1 MNKTVFITGTSSGI
15 GKATVLYFLKNG
27 WNVAATM
34 RNPEKDND
42 FGNLPNVRAYKLDV
56 TDDESIKNAIN
67 SAIHDFGQIDVLINN
82 AGYAAI
88 GIFEK
93 ATKEQI
99 QKQFGTNVFGVM
111 NVIRQILPYF
121 RDQRNGTIINL
132 SSVAG
137 YVTFPIYSLY
147 HGTKWALEGFSESLQ
162 YELRPFNIKVKCI
175 EPGPIKTDF
184 YSRSQELFKN
194 EELNDYELYEKATYS
209 FTQKFAERGLEPIEV
224 AKVIFKAANSKNF
237 RLKYP
242 VGMETKFMLF
252 LRRILPYCLL
262 FKITGSVIENK
273 FNKLKK

>member
-15 GKATVLYFLKNG
+15 GKEAVLYFSKNG

-34 RNPEKDND
+34 RNPSND
-42 FGNLPNVRAYKLDV
+42 FESLPNVKIYQLDV
-56 TDDESIKNAIN
+56 TNEQSIKKAIET
-67 SAIHDFGQIDVLINN
+67 ARQDFGQIDVLVNN
-82 AGYAAI
+82 AGYGAI

-99 QKQFGTNVFGVM
+99 QKQFDTNVFGVM
-111 NVIRQILPYF
+111 NVIREILPHF
-121 RDQRNGTIINL
+121 RNQRNGTIINV

-137 YVTFPIYSLY
+137 FVTFPIYSLY

-184 YSRSQELFKN
+184 YSRSQELFRN
-194 EELNDYELYEKATYS
+194 EELSDYELYEKATYN
-209 FTQKFAERGLEPIEV
+209 FTQKFSERGLEPIAV
-224 AKVIFKAANSKNF
+224 AKVIYNAANSTSFK
-237 RLKYP
+237 LKYP
-242 VGMETKFMLF
+242 VGMETKMML
-252 LRRILPYCLL
+252 LMRRLLPYKLL
-262 FKITGSVIENK
+262 FNITGRVIERK